1 MAEEKMKATQ
11 KPKPG
16 TQTGESTLSSM
27 LACTLHASVLGCHW
41 VEVALGV
48 AACCLQLIGTSST
61 VLTVTW
67 DVCGK
72 ANIKEAQDV

>member
-1 MAEEKMKATQ
+1 MKATQ

-27 LACTLHASVLGCHW
+27 LACSLHASVWGCHW
-41 VEVALGV
+41 LEVILGV
-48 AACCLQLIGTSST
+48 AACCLQLIGTSSA

-72 ANIKEAQDV
+72 ANITEMQDV